1 VRAFK
6 HCGPNP
12 KPLTENEAIALAE
25 IAKTLSAN
33 PIIIQ
38 IGAYIGAST
47 IALLETRQDA
57 TIFSVDIKPSMQE
70 IINVAEAGLDTN
82 RVIRLLGD
90 SGNIGKHFP
99 YQCDLLFFD
108 GDHREAG
115 IRRDIETWLHT
126 AKGSIAFHDYI
137 LDNPPA
143 RNQVAKV
150 VDEMINLPTRLQVER
165 LKVFETL
172 DCRKS

>member
-1 VRAFK
+1 MKAQNGK
-6 HCGPNP
+6 GLIIHQMNP
-12 KPLTENEAIALAE
+12 LLRRVLKNDHQRRKWEQLTQLA
-25 IAKTLSAN
+25 
-33 PIIIQ
+33 
-38 IGAYIGAST
+38 G
-47 IALLETRQDA
+47 
-57 TIFSVDIKPSMQE
+57 SVTD
-70 IINVAEAGLDTN
+70 G
-82 RVIRLLGD
+82 VIVEFGD